1 MCCLSILW
9 IFLHTGRRQN
19 HRMKISNF
27 TKSSGPK
34 LLQKQWKG
42 VPEHN
47 TPIEKKKEKQL
58 AALTM
63 SSGTCHKSV
72 QIEFSVNDISKM
84 EKKTRQKW
92 KTLGIDLK
100 SSWLPFFLDPTS
112 TANAHPQKSQIYMEK
127 EKVTK
132 KWCYPSIRRCIKKLQ
147 AQLIFTMLI

>member
-1 MCCLSILW
+1 
-9 IFLHTGRRQN
+9 
-19 HRMKISNF
+19 
-27 TKSSGPK
+27 
-34 LLQKQWKG
+34 

-100 SSWLPFFLDPTS
+100 SS
-112 TANAHPQKSQIYMEK
+112 
-127 EKVTK
+127 
-132 KWCYPSIRRCIKKLQ
+132 
-147 AQLIFTMLI
+147 